1 MLGRSS
7 VIARNFSQS
16 MVRYGGH
23 GGIPG
28 EVSNYWSNGV
38 FVLLHNVQKRNPEG
52 KSKNDITLRVN
63 ISIIEPALQPAEQ
76 V

>member
-28 EVSNYWSNGV
+28 EVSSY
-38 FVLLHNVQKRNPEG
+38 
-52 KSKNDITLRVN
+52 
-63 ISIIEPALQPAEQ
+63 
-76 V
+76 